1 VSDASHPAN
10 QILIV
15 RRNYDGE
22 EAHHGGVWKIAFADF
37 MTAMMAFFLVM
48 WLTNASDDA
57 TKKKIAQY
65 FNPIKLN
72 SSSPETLGLDKGENT
87 PSAPSSNT
95 VNGEVE
101 DGGNPNEKPMSG
113 TATGG
118 QEQALFRDP
127 YAVLAEIA
135 AQGGAGTQDGVSG
148 VPNGTGLPGLNGG
161 DAYRDPFDP
170 TSWQLQPNAEEKAAK
185 DTAMTPSEFQQ
196 PPAQAL
202 AELPQTKTVAE
213 VVQPPAPAAA
223 DAAGVAA
230 ANAPMPSAAAAA
242 AEAAEQAMKN
252 DAATLKAEIQ
262 KTIET
267 VAPGTAPNLDV
278 SAGKDGITISLADSV
293 TSGMF
298 EVGSAKPTAE
308 AVRLVEG
315 IAKLLA
321 ERPGEV
327 VVRGHTDSRPYAGA
341 EYDNWRLSAA
351 RAQFAYYM
359 LVNGGLDQNRVQSI
373 EGVADRDPKDAAH
386 PESAVNRRIEIL
398 LKEPQA

>member
-1 VSDASHPAN
+1 
-10 QILIV
+10 
-15 RRNYDGE
+15 
-22 EAHHGGVWKIAFADF
+22 
-37 MTAMMAFFLVM
+37 MTP
-48 WLTNASDDA
+48 TR
-57 TKKKIAQY
+57 
-65 FNPIKLN
+65 KL
-72 SSSPETLGLDKGENT
+72 SVLAGTLAALGLG
-87 PSAPSSNT
+87 
-95 VNGEVE
+95 
-101 DGGNPNEKPMSG
+101 
-113 TATGG
+113 
-118 QEQALFRDP
+118 AL
-127 YAVLAEIA
+127 AV
-135 AQGGAGTQDGVSG
+135 AQIESKDRG
-148 VPNGTGLPGLNGG
+148 VPPIDSSANFEVGG
-161 DAYRDPFDP
+161 IRVD
-170 TSWQLQPNAEEKAAK
+170 
-185 DTAMTPSEFQQ
+185 
-196 PPAQAL
+196 
-202 AELPQTKTVAE
+202 
-213 VVQPPAPAAA
+213 
-223 DAAGVAA
+223 VAA
-230 ANAPMPSAAAAA
+230 RTADQARAYGWRVAQRRAWQQLWAKANGQS
-242 AEAAEQAMKN
+242 
-252 DAATLKAEIQ
+252 
-262 KTIET
+262 
-267 VAPGTAPNLDV
+267 PGAAPNLDV